1 MVPDW
6 IPISVDWR
14 YNLGTQSHYCLIIKI
29 LVIIDGILFV
39 YLFIY
44 YFQMKEKRQSM
55 VHVIAGSRERCTQ
68 PLFEILVKAV
78 STT

>member
-1 MVPDW
+1 
-6 IPISVDWR
+6 
-14 YNLGTQSHYCLIIKI
+14 
-29 LVIIDGILFV
+29 
-39 YLFIY
+39 
-44 YFQMKEKRQSM
+44 MKEKRQSM